1 MNAMKRTT
9 VLTLAS
15 IALMTAT
22 LAQAQDAQQEA
33 QDAKETPVVGSTLI
47 GAVSAE
53 LRKVARG
60 WSTRRQVLGKTVF
73 NDKNEKVGVI
83 DDVIFAP
90 DTSASYGIIGVGGFL
105 GMGKRDVAI
114 PVAQFRQVDGR
125 FVLAGATK
133 ETLKALPAFEY
144 AH

>member
-1 MNAMKRTT
+1 MKRTT
-9 VLTLAS
+9 GLMLAS
-15 IALMTAT
+15 IALMTST
-22 LAQAQDAQQEA
+22 LAQAQDAQQA
-33 QDAKETPVVGSTLI
+33 PIVGSTLI
-47 GAVSAE
+47 GVAKAE
-53 LRKVARG
+53 LRKLARG

-90 DTSASYGIIGVGGFL
+90 DTSASFGIIGVGGFL

-114 PVAQFRQVDGR
+114 PVAQFKQVDGK

-133 ETLKALPAFEY
+133 EALKALPAFEY